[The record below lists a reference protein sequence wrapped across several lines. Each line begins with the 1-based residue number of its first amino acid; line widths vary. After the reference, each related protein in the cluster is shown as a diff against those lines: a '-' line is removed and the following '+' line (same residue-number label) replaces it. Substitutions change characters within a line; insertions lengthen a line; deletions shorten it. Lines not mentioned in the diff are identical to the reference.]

1 MNNFNNNNNK
11 AILWNIM
18 SEEGIFSNINMSN
31 VKEIFEQQINII
43 DKTYNKTKN
52 ITEKNKLFMKS
63 VVIQLNK
70 IRNSNN
76 NNSNNNN
83 NNELRKYDVPITAQ
97 DIKNKRTQHF
107 GENLE
112 KRQREFSKLLSIETP
127 KKVDFSDDVVDK
139 PIGEEINKILEETMK
154 AREMQIQTAFQNNN
168 IEKAEKWVGVKN
180 SKNNESM
187 PVKLKIG
194 EKIIINNKPKRVRF
208 NVDDKDDKN
217 KQTSDEKTIFKLF
230 KKKERSIKD
239 IIFDMK
245 KIRADMSNK
254 LKMIN
259 NLIIELETK

>member
-18 SEEGIFSNINMSN
+18 SEEGIFSNINMSD

-43 DKTYNKTKN
+43 DETYKQTKN
-52 ITEKNKLFMKS
+52 ITEKNKLFMKN
-63 VVIQLNK
+63 VVTQLNK

-76 NNSNNNN
+76 NDNNK
-83 NNELRKYDVPITAQ
+83 LRNYDVPITAQ
-97 DIKNKRTQHF
+97 DIKNKRAQHF

-112 KRQREFSKLLSIETP
+112 KRQREFSKLLSVEAP

-168 IEKAEKWVGVKN
+168 IEKAEKWIGVNN
-180 SKNNESM
+180 SENNEST

-194 EKIIINNKPKRVRF
+194 EKITINNKPKRVRF
-208 NVDDKDDKN
+208 DVDDVDDKN
-217 KQTSDEKTIFKLF
+217 KQNSDEKTIFKLF
-230 KKKERSIKD
+230 KKKERTIKD
-239 IIFDMK
+239 IIMDMK